1 MSTFKKASEL
11 IKTLVEGVRLEHGK
25 EYYSL
30 FNGWERTVGTDIAS
44 HSRVK
49 EIEKGTL
56 IVAVD
61 HPGWAQMIHLKK
73 NGILSGCR
81 KIYPELNIR
90 DLRIILDRDEVERGK
105 GYTEVESLRVEEEE
119 IEPAADREE
128 FARLLDRLEKA
139 VREQNTGNGT
149 ADNRN

>member
-11 IKTLVEGVRLEHGK
+11 IKTLVEGVRLEHGE

-44 HSRVK
+44 HSKVK

-56 IVAVD
+56 IIAVD

-73 NGILSGCR
+73 KGILYSCR
-81 KIYPELNIR
+81 KNYPELNIR
-90 DLRIILDRDEVERGK
+90 DIHIILDRDEVKRAK
-105 GYTEVESLRVEEEE
+105 ADTETESVQMEEEE
-119 IEPAADREE
+119 DIEPAADREE
-128 FARLLDRLEKA
+128 FDRLLDRLENA
-139 VREQNTGNGT
+139 VQEKNSEQ
-149 ADNRN
+149 